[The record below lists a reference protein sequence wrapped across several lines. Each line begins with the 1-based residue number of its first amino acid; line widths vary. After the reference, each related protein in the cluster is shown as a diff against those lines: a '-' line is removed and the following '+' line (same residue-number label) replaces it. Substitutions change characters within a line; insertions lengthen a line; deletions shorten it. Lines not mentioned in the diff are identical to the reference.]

1 MKTILIIIGV
11 ILLILLVLYFLF
23 GRDKSS
29 EQESQTTL
37 PPSVQRLVPPSWKVI
52 TNKACDFD
60 GDGQDEWLVVY
71 SYDSVNVQP
80 AGQSSDTKVPVS
92 PIGGA
97 IYDATLESPA
107 EPDTSQYQVTSITPY
122 RLLPDFAIGKGQ
134 GYLGESVVQT
144 LYFPPITKDGK
155 CKPTEVGFLGYS
167 RGNTDFATSLP
178 THLSLFHWVN
188 KDLGYQGSLFVGNA
202 RVDAVIPTEPD
213 KFVTQVTT
221 YNLVNDRS
229 LLCQMMTYER
239 SEATQALLVVP
250 GSTTLDFC
258 YGAPADP
265 TYPDGTVAALLRG
278 NKPPKSTTD
287 APMPPGES
295 YLLPDVPLPPGLTP
309 PVSILA
315 LTNTASAAP
324 VPGGGHICT
333 PEYGEDGQNWWC
345 GQLATVVTSEVPV
358 NGVVREVAWNMI
370 SVSQKDVVA
379 EMHWRITKIMIQ
391 Q

>member
-1 MKTILIIIGV
+1 MKTVLIIIGAIV
-11 ILLILLVLYFLF
+11 LVLAILYFIF
-23 GRDKSS
+23 VRSGKNS
-29 EQESQTTL
+29 QETQTTL
-37 PPSVQRLVPPSWKVI
+37 PASVQRLVPPSWTVI
-52 TNKACDFD
+52 TNQACDFD

-71 SYDSVNVQP
+71 SYDSVDVHP
-80 AGQSSDTKVPVS
+80 AGQSSDTKVTVH

-155 CKPTEVGFLGYS
+155 CQPTEVGFLGYS
-167 RGNTDFATSLP
+167 RGNTDLATSLP
-178 THLSLFHWVN
+178 TRLSLFHWVN
-188 KDLGYQGSLFVGNA
+188 KDMGYQGSLFIGNA

-229 LLCQMMTYER
+229 LLCQAMTYGR
-239 SEATQALLVVP
+239 SDATQAFLVVP

-258 YGAPADP
+258 YGAPPDP

-278 NKPPKSTTD
+278 NVPRAANDKTK
-287 APMPPGES
+287 MPPGNS
-295 YLLPDVPLPPGLTP
+295 FLLPSATLPPGLTT
-309 PVSILA
+309 PVTILA

-333 PEYGEDGQNWWC
+333 PEYGEEGKNWWC
-345 GQLATVVTSEVPV
+345 GQLAAVVSSEVPV
-358 NGVVREVAWNMI
+358 NGVVREVAWTMT
-370 SVSQKDVVA
+370 SVSQKDAVA
-379 EMHWRITKIMIQ
+379 EVHWRVSNVELR
-391 Q
+391 